1 MSMMMRLSFRNL
13 WRNKR
18 RTLLTMSAMAFSTAL
33 LIMSMGIQTGTLVDT
48 VVSATGLYHGH
59 AKLTAPGYMER
70 RDVALSL
77 GEDSLP
83 PELKQDGHVKG
94 VSGRVR
100 SFMLLSSGKEDEA
113 QSQPAELL
121 GVSPAEEEAVSA
133 LSTRLK
139 TGTMLK
145 GSDGDGILLGT
156 DLAKKLGATVGSEV
170 VAMGQAVDG
179 SIAPGIFTVA
189 GLIETGDTMTDGRL
203 ALVGRSTLQEM
214 LAMEGRVHEWV
225 FHLDNPMPAREW
237 AETAQAHVTE
247 GELTPWHRLLPGM
260 ASLIDNSGAQ
270 KAMTAI
276 IFYFG
281 VILVTVNTMYMAQLE
296 RMREFAVMGAI
307 GLKPRR
313 LMGLMVLEGTL
324 MSAIA
329 AVTGGAIGMA
339 WSLYLMDHPLVMATN
354 SSSVSMGGGT
364 VSTALRSMPTW
375 DTIVIP
381 MVLMLILGGLISF
394 FPAWKLGRL
403 RPVDALR
410 EV

>member
-1 MSMMMRLSFRNL
+1 MAMMLRLSFRNL

-18 RTLLTMSAMAFSTAL
+18 RTLLTMSAMAFSTGL
-33 LIMSMGIQTGTLVDT
+33 LIMSMGIQTGTMVDT
-48 VVSATGLYHGH
+48 VKSATGLYYGH
-59 AKLTAPGYMER
+59 AKLTAPGYLER
-70 RDVALSL
+70 RDMALSL
-77 GEDSLP
+77 AEDALP
-83 PELKQDGHVKG
+83 PELKQDAKVKG

-100 SFMLLSSGKEDEA
+100 SFMLLSSGTEDA
-113 QSQPAELL
+113 PQSQAAELL
-121 GVSPAEEEAVSA
+121 GVSPSEEETVSA
-133 LSTRLK
+133 LSTRV
-139 TGTMLK
+139 TAGTMLTRP
-145 GSDGDGILLGT
+145 DGDGILLGK
-156 DLAKKLGATVGSEV
+156 DLAKKLGASIGAEV

-179 SIAPGIFTVA
+179 SIAPGIFKVA

-203 ALVGRSTLQEM
+203 ALVGRSTLQQM
-214 LAMEGRVHEWV
+214 LAMEGQVHEWV
-225 FHLDNPMPAREW
+225 FRLDNPMPAREW
-237 AETAQAHVTE
+237 VQAAQAHVTE

-270 KAMTAI
+270 KAMTAV

-329 AVTGGAIGMA
+329 AVAGGLIGTA
-339 WSLYLMDHPLVMATN
+339 FSFYLMDHPLVMATN
-354 SSSVSMGGGT
+354 ESSVSMGGGT
-364 VSTALRSMPTW
+364 VSTALSSMPTW

-381 MVLMLILGGLISF
+381 MVLMMILGGVISF